1 MEGRTENNKVQI
13 QCIPADGH
21 ISVQHSSPGGL
32 ELLSPNLCVLFD
44 NGDAETRPAAPDF
57 FFAVSRC
64 WVAECGV
71 EPPNPV
77 PAPVPH
83 CHSSLG
89 TAWGLPWQ
97 RPLTHVKPSFSAA
110 ACLLPAIGR

>member
-44 NGDAETRPAAPDF
+44 NGDAETRPAAPD
-57 FFAVSRC
+57 VVCCEQVLGSRV
-64 WVAECGV
+64 WCG
-71 EPPNPV
+71 
-77 PAPVPH
+77 AP
-83 CHSSLG
+83 
-89 TAWGLPWQ
+89 
-97 RPLTHVKPSFSAA
+97 
-110 ACLLPAIGR
+110 